1 MPAYVCVCR
10 NSQLLLLLFPPPLS
24 SSRPLGASDFR
35 SGGAP
40 VHSHG
45 NPFLPRPQTAGGS
58 SCGTK
63 LSKPFPK
70 PQLKSHKPRALQQT
84 CASPTVHTDW
94 YVVNVRELRWFMQY
108 RPGRITVALK
118 QPPWCILTRSGRAI
132 ELPRPYSHTCPHLK
146 SAAHVRTH
154 KHTHTH
160 IYSRLNALYGS
171 EPSHEATQHI
181 WLFQSKKLWE
191 VHCRKFRRTSCRSPT
206 MTGCQSERVFHIMSR
221 LRFKMSANVTFVLYD
236 VYRSVC
242 HHGLILPGD
251 ASVRGCCSFVCA
263 FDFFLLSCR
272 GDLVSQK

>member
-1 MPAYVCVCR
+1 MPAYVCVCK
-10 NSQLLLLLFPPPLS
+10 NSQLLLLLFPPSLS

-94 YVVNVRELRWFMQY
+94 YHVVNVRELRWFMQY

-118 QPPWCILTRSGRAI
+118 QPPWCILTWSGRAI

-146 SAAHVRTH
+146 SAAHVHTH

-160 IYSRLNALYGS
+160 TYIFKTKC
-171 EPSHEATQHI
+171 P
-181 WLFQSKKLWE
+181 LW
-191 VHCRKFRRTSCRSPT
+191 VGAITWGHPT
-206 MTGCQSERVFHIMSR
+206 HLTVP
-221 LRFKMSANVTFVLYD
+221 K
-236 VYRSVC
+236 
-242 HHGLILPGD
+242 
-251 ASVRGCCSFVCA
+251 
-263 FDFFLLSCR
+263 
-272 GDLVSQK
+272 

>member
-1 MPAYVCVCR
+1 MPAYVCVCK
-10 NSQLLLLLFPPPLS
+10 NSQLLLLLFPPSLS

-70 PQLKSHKPRALQQT
+70 PQLKSRKPRALQQT

-94 YVVNVRELRWFMQY
+94 YHVVNVRELRWFMQY

-154 KHTHTH
+154 KHTHTY
-160 IYSRLNALYGS
+160 IFKTKC
-171 EPSHEATQHI
+171 P
-181 WLFQSKKLWE
+181 LW
-191 VHCRKFRRTSCRSPT
+191 VGAITWGHPT
-206 MTGCQSERVFHIMSR
+206 HLTVP
-221 LRFKMSANVTFVLYD
+221 K
-236 VYRSVC
+236 
-242 HHGLILPGD
+242 
-251 ASVRGCCSFVCA
+251 
-263 FDFFLLSCR
+263 
-272 GDLVSQK
+272 